1 MNKLLFT
8 GCFSSGRVSP
18 PQPPQRRAFSY
29 LLKNQ
34 RPTSDSFENQRS
46 SSPSPSVPSFKSDRE
61 RSATPGSMG
70 QKSRSKSPSL
80 QTLRNG
86 FRKATNCVR
95 KPLGSSDSDYEMNQ
109 EIKGPI
115 NFNSSNNSNNF
126 NTSNSSNGSNL
137 STPVNQ
143 SVSSLYATINKPTP
157 REKSPVKKSDN
168 ENEYD
173 AVEEAIRSL
182 ESFGEF

>member
-1 MNKLLFT
+1 MLFT

-29 LLKNQ
+29 LLRNQ
-34 RPTSDSFENQRS
+34 RPTSESFENQRS
-46 SSPSPSVPSFKSDRE
+46 SSPSPSVPSFKSERE
-61 RSATPGSMG
+61 KSTTPGGMG

-80 QTLRNG
+80 QSLRNG

-95 KPLGSSDSDYEMNQ
+95 KPLGSSDSDYEVTQ
-109 EIKGPI
+109 EFRNP
-115 NFNSSNNSNNF
+115 NNSSNFNNSNG
-126 NTSNSSNGSNL
+126 SNSSNL

-143 SVSSLYATINKPTP
+143 SVSSLYATINKPAP
-157 REKSPVKKSDN
+157 REKSPVKRSED
-168 ENEYD
+168 EYD

-182 ESFGEF
+182 ESFGEFSKCIE